1 MISKAMEEAINQ
13 QINREFYSAY
23 LYLAMAQ
30 ECESIGL
37 KGSAKWFTLQYHEE
51 ISHGMKMVD
60 YLNDQ
65 GARVVLDAIEKPP
78 VEFGPLVTMFEK
90 TAEHERFVTK
100 SIYSLVD
107 LAVKEKDYA
116 TQEFLQWFV
125 KEQVEEEANADEIVK
140 KLEFVGTTNHGLY
153 LLDKELGA
161 RGAD

>member
-125 KEQVEEEANADEIVK
+125 KEQVEEESTDADILARLRLAGDRGNA
-140 KLEFVGTTNHGLY
+140 
-153 LLDKELGA
+153 LLMIDSQLGE
-161 RGAD
+161 RTE